1 MQLHAYSRETTPLS
15 GTWQALPDQYE
26 QFGDEGAFG
35 GDGIYDPPED
45 ASHPVDAVVD
55 DGYEVAVPGCWNE
68 ELSGFEQYE
77 GAMWYA
83 RRVGWDGRADRA
95 FLRFG
100 AVNYRADVWLNGD
113 HLGSHE
119 GGFTPFAFEVSD
131 RLEERTDNLLVV
143 RVDDSRADRKLPA
156 ARTDWFTFGGITR
169 EVDLVTVP
177 RRYLRNVKVETDLS
191 DDEVTLTVRAWV
203 DDSDSDTTGG
213 GENDGGDG
221 DHGGDTAGPAP
232 TVTIPDLDRSWTLD
246 VADAWEATPHEGAD
260 ETVAGTVYEGTA
272 TFDADAVDRWTPDD
286 PQLYD
291 LSVSIEGF
299 DDGDGDADSDDG
311 DGDSDDGDGA
321 EAVAGDELVE
331 RVGFRTVSV
340 EGSDVLVNGEQV
352 TLRGIS
358 LHEEADGRG
367 RSLRSVDRAKR
378 FDWIED
384 LNCNFARLA
393 HYPHH
398 EAMARRADEAGVLLW
413 TEVPA
418 YWWVEF
424 GDADVQANYR
434 QQLREV
440 VQRDWNRPSV
450 ALWSIA
456 NETDHEDE
464 TRNELL
470 PEIAEYVRSLDDTR
484 LVTAACFVDETDK
497 GEIVVADPLADHLDV
512 FGVNEYRG
520 WYHGEADDF
529 ERFDDDPSGPPVLI
543 TEVGAGA
550 KRGND
555 GPADERWTEQS
566 QAEFYRRQLDAL
578 DGIEQC
584 CGLSPWILF
593 DFRSPRRQNPYQR
606 GYNRKGLLD
615 ENGREKQAFD
625 VLRRYYDGQ

>member
-1 MQLHAYSRETTPLS
+1 MQLHTYSRETTPLS
-15 GTWQALPDQYE
+15 GTWQAVPDQYE

-35 GDGIYDPPED
+35 GAGIYDPPDD
-45 ASHPVDAVVD
+45 AAFPVDAIVD
-55 DGYEVAVPGCWNE
+55 DGYEISVPGCWNE

-83 RRVGWDGRADRA
+83 RRLDWDGRSDRA

-100 AVNYRADVWLNGD
+100 AVNYRTDGWLNGD
-113 HLGSHE
+113 YLGSHE
-119 GGFTPFAFEVSD
+119 GGFTPFAFEVTD
-131 RLEERTDNLLVV
+131 RLDERTDNLLVV
-143 RVDDSRADRKLPA
+143 RVDDTREDRKLPA
-156 ARTDWFTFGGITR
+156 ERTDWFTFGGITR

-177 RRYLRNVKVETDLS
+177 RRYLRNVKVETDLHG
-191 DDEVTLTVRAWV
+191 DDVTVSVRAWV
-203 DDSDSDTTGG
+203 DDPDVDG
-213 GENDGGDG
+213 GEHGENGGSD
-221 DHGGDTAGPAP
+221 AANPAP
-232 TVTIPDLDRSWTLD
+232 TVTISDLDRSWTLD
-246 VADAWEATPHEGAD
+246 AADSWEATPHEGTD
-260 ETVAGTVYEGTA
+260 STVGGTVYEGTI
-272 TFDADAVDRWTPDD
+272 TFDAEAVDLWTPEN

-291 LSVSIEGF
+291 LRVAIE
-299 DDGDGDADSDDG
+299 D
-311 DGDSDDGDGA
+311 
-321 EAVAGDELVE
+321 DELTE
-331 RVGFRTVSV
+331 RVGLRTVSV
-340 EGSDVLVNGEQV
+340 EGSDVLVNGESV
-352 TLRGIS
+352 RLDGIA

-378 FDWIED
+378 FDWLAD
-384 LNCNFARLA
+384 LGCNFARLA

-418 YWWVEF
+418 YWSVEF

-434 QQLREV
+434 QQVREV

-464 TRNELL
+464 TRNEIL
-470 PEIAEYVRSLDDTR
+470 PEIAEHVRELDDTR
-484 LVTAACFVDETDK
+484 LVTAACFVDETDD
-497 GEIVVADPLADHLDV
+497 GTIVVADPLADHLDV

-520 WYHGEADDF
+520 WYHGEPDDF
-529 ERFDDDPSGPPVLI
+529 ERFDDDPSGSPVLI

-566 QAEFYRRQLDAL
+566 QAEFYRGQLDAL

-615 ENGREKQAFD
+615 ENGQKKAAFD
-625 VLRRYYDGQ
+625 VLRRYYEG

>member
-1 MQLHAYSRETTPLS
+1 MHLHTCSRETTPLS
-15 GTWQALPDQYE
+15 GTWQAVPDQYE

-35 GDGIYDPPED
+35 GDGIYDPPAD

-68 ELSGFEQYE
+68 ELAGFEQYE

-83 RRVGWDGRADRA
+83 RRVDWDGRADRA

-119 GGFTPFAFEVSD
+119 GGFTPFAFEVTD
-131 RLEERTDNLLVV
+131 HLEDRTDNLLVV
-143 RVDDSRADRKLPA
+143 RVDDSREDRKLPA
-156 ARTDWFTFGGITR
+156 ARTDWFSFGGITR

-177 RRYLRNVKVETDLS
+177 RRYLRNARVETDLTG
-191 DDEVTLTVRAWV
+191 DRVDVTVRAWV
-203 DDSDSDTTGG
+203 DDPDADGDENG
-213 GENDGGDG
+213 GENAGGDP
-221 DHGGDTAGPAP
+221 AGPAP
-232 TVTIPDLDRSWTLD
+232 TVTTPDLDRSWTLD
-246 VADAWEATPHEGAD
+246 AAGSWEAVPHEGAD
-260 ETVAGTVYEGTA
+260 ETVGGTVYEGTA
-272 TFDADAVDRWTPDD
+272 TFDADVVDLWTPGD
-286 PQLYD
+286 PRLYD
-291 LSVSIEGF
+291 LTVAIEGF
-299 DDGDGDADSDDG
+299 DDVD
-311 DGDSDDGDGA
+311 
-321 EAVAGDELVE
+321 GDELTE

-340 EGSDVLVNGEQV
+340 QGSDVLVNGEPV

-367 RSLRSVDRAKR
+367 RSLRSVERARR

-384 LNCNFARLA
+384 LGCNFARLA

-418 YWWVEF
+418 YWSVEF
-424 GDADVQANYR
+424 GDPDVEANYR

-464 TRNELL
+464 TRNEVL
-470 PEIAEYVRSLDDTR
+470 PEVAEYVRSLDDTR
-484 LVTAACFVDETDK
+484 LVTAACFVDETDE

-615 ENGREKQAFD
+615 ENGRKKEAFD
-625 VLRRYYDGQ
+625 VLRRYYEGQ

>member
-1 MQLHAYSRETTPLS
+1 MQLHTYSRETMPLS
-15 GTWQALPDQYE
+15 GTWQAVPDQYE

-35 GDGIYDPPED
+35 GDGIYDPPRGGAD
-45 ASHPVDAVVD
+45 YPVDAVVD
-55 DGYEVAVPGCWNE
+55 DGYEIAVPGCWNE

-83 RRVGWDGRADRA
+83 RRVDWDGRSDRA

-100 AVNYRADVWLNGD
+100 AVNYRADVWLNGE

-119 GGFTPFAFEVSD
+119 GGFTPFAFEVTD
-131 RLEERTDNLLVV
+131 RLDERTDNLLVV
-143 RVDDSRADRKLPA
+143 RVDDSREDRKLPA
-156 ARTDWFTFGGITR
+156 ERTDWFTFGGITR
-169 EVDLVTVP
+169 EVDLVPVP
-177 RRYLRNVKVETDLS
+177 RRYLRNVKVETDLAG
-191 DDEVTLTVRAWV
+191 DDVTVTVRAWV
-203 DDSDSDTTGG
+203 DDPDANR
-213 GENDGGDG
+213 GENGGTDA
-221 DHGGDTAGPAP
+221 DSAP
-232 TVTIPDLDRSWTLD
+232 TVTIPDLDHSWALD
-246 VADAWEATPHEGAD
+246 AADAWETTPHDGAD
-260 ETVAGTVYEGTA
+260 STVSGTIYEGTT
-272 TFDADAVDRWTPDD
+272 TFDAETVDLWTPED

-291 LSVSIEGF
+291 LTVDIEGSGSSED
-299 DDGDGDADSDDG
+299 DDGDDAID
-311 DGDSDDGDGA
+311 
-321 EAVAGDELVE
+321 GDELTE

-340 EGSDVLVNGEQV
+340 EGSDVLVNGEPV

-378 FDWIED
+378 FDWIAD
-384 LNCNFARLA
+384 LGCNFARLA

-418 YWWVEF
+418 YWTVEF
-424 GDADVQANYR
+424 DDPAVRDNYR
-434 QQLREV
+434 QQVREV

-464 TRNELL
+464 TRNEVL
-470 PEIAEYVRSLDDTR
+470 PEIAAHVRSLDDTR
-484 LVTAACFVDETDK
+484 LVTAACFVDETDE
-497 GEIVVADPLADHLDV
+497 GEIVLADPLADHLDV
-512 FGVNEYRG
+512 FGINEYRG
-520 WYHGEADDF
+520 WYHGEPDDF
-529 ERFDDDPSGPPVLI
+529 ERFDDDPSGPPVLV

-566 QAEFYRRQLDAL
+566 QAEFYRRQLAAL

-606 GYNRKGLLD
+606 GYNRKGLRD
-615 ENGREKQAFD
+615 ENGHEKAAFD
-625 VLRRYYDGQ
+625 VLRRYYEGD

>member
-15 GTWQALPDQYE
+15 GTWQAVPDQYE

-35 GDGIYDPPED
+35 GDGIYDPPD
-45 ASHPVDAVVD
+45 DTTFPVDAVVD
-55 DGYEVAVPGCWNE
+55 DGYEIAVPGCWNE
-68 ELSGFEQYE
+68 GLTGFEQYE

-83 RRVGWDGRADRA
+83 RRVDWDGRTDRA

-119 GGFTPFAFEVSD
+119 GGFTPFAFEVTD
-131 RLEERTDNLLVV
+131 HLDERTDNLLVV
-143 RVDDSRADRKLPA
+143 RVDDSREDRKLPA
-156 ARTDWFTFGGITR
+156 ERTDWFTFGGITR

-177 RRYLRNVKVETDLS
+177 QRYLRNVKVETDLAS
-191 DDEVTLTVRAWV
+191 DDVTVTVRAWV
-203 DDSDSDTTGG
+203 DDPDGDEG
-213 GENDGGDG
+213 GEIAGGADG
-221 DHGGDTAGPAP
+221 AP
-232 TVTIPDLDRSWTLD
+232 TATVPDLDRSWTLD
-246 VADAWEATPHEGAD
+246 AAGDWEATPHEGVD
-260 ETVAGTVYEGTA
+260 ETVGGTVYEGAT
-272 TFDADAVDRWTPDD
+272 TFDAETVDRWTPEN
-286 PQLYD
+286 PELYD
-291 LSVSIEGF
+291 LRVAIEG
-299 DDGDGDADSDDG
+299 DDH
-311 DGDSDDGDGA
+311 
-321 EAVAGDELVE
+321 VPNDELTE

-340 EGSDVLVNGEQV
+340 EGSDVLVNGEPV
-352 TLRGIS
+352 TLWGIS

-378 FDWIED
+378 FDWLAD
-384 LNCNFARLA
+384 LGCNFARLA

-418 YWWVEF
+418 YWSVEF

-434 QQLREV
+434 QQVREV

-464 TRNELL
+464 TRNEVL
-470 PEIAEYVRSLDDTR
+470 PEIAEYVRSLDETR
-484 LVTAACFVDETDK
+484 LVTAACFVDETDD
-497 GEIVVADPLADHLDV
+497 GDIVLADPLADHLDV
-512 FGVNEYRG
+512 FGVNQYRG
-520 WYHGEADDF
+520 WYHGEPDDF

-550 KRGND
+550 KRGNH

-615 ENGREKQAFD
+615 ENGREKTAFD
-625 VLRRYYDGQ
+625 VLRRYYEKQ